1 METDPE
7 LIGMT
12 EKLIKPLIISVF
24 HKLKDVKKNITIIVK
39 TNIEDVE
46 KIHIKFIR

>member
-12 EKLIKPLIISVF
+12 EKLIKPLIISMF
-24 HKLKDVKKNITIIVK
+24 HKLKDVKKNINIIK
-39 TNIEDVE
+39 TNVEVE
-46 KIHIKFIR
+46 KIHIKFI